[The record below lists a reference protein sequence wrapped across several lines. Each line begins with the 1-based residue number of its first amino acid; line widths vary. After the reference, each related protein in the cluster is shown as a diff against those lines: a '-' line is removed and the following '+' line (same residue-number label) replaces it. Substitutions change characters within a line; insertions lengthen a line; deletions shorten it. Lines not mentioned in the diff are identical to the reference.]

1 MDQGDRLSPDE
12 AKQRILKIIREGVVS
27 FSAHAFQEMKK
38 DRIETTDIVNVLR
51 GGWVE
56 EAEWE
61 NREWRHRVH
70 TQKFCVVVSFPI
82 ENEVRVITAWR
93 ER

>member
-1 MDQGDRLSPDE
+1 MDQGGRLSPDE
-12 AKQRILKIIREGVVS
+12 AKQRILKVIREGVVS
-27 FSAHAFQEMKK
+27 FTLHALREMAK
-38 DRIETTDIVNVLR
+38 DQIETPDIVNVLR

-61 NREWRHRVH
+61 NREWRYRVQ
-70 TQKFCVVVSFPI
+70 TQKFCVVVSFPL

-93 ER
+93 KK